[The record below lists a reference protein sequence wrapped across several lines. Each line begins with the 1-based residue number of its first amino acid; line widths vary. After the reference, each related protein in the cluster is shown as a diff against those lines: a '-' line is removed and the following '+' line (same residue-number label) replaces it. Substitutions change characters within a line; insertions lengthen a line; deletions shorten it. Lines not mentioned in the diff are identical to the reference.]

1 MKDSLNNLRKQMLK
15 EDEDLIFDDE
25 DHKKLLERFMLLADI
40 DGNNII
46 ELEELQHFPE
56 ARDIL
61 EIHFEKLNT
70 NYLTRSSISEL
81 FPTAERL
88 SQIISELEN
97 FFVDGERDSFLLG
110 RTVKP
115 VRIKFLFHY
124 SSHVD
129 VRDRS

>member
-1 MKDSLNNLRKQMLK
+1 MLK

-25 DHKKLLERFMLLADI
+25 DHEKLLERFMLLVDI

-46 ELEELQHFPE
+46 ELEELQYFPE

-61 EIHFEKLNT
+61 ETYFEKLNA
-70 NYLTRSSISEL
+70 NYLTRSSIFEL

-97 FFVDGERDSFLLG
+97 YFVYGERDSFLLG
-110 RTVKP
+110 RAVQP
-115 VRIKFLFHY
+115 VRIKFLF
-124 SSHVD
+124 
-129 VRDRS
+129 